1 MAKNVVLI
9 GLMGCGKST
18 VAAILSDKLK
28 MKFIDTDSLIVQ
40 KEERSINEIFA
51 QSGEAYFRE
60 IETQLIKEVSADFDC
75 IISTGGGIV
84 ERSGNLEY
92 LKQNGIVFY
101 LKTSVQTL
109 YERLK
114 NQSDRPL
121 LKTENPYETLKG
133 LLEKRENK
141 YFLADITIETDNK
154 NPDKIVGEII
164 EAYEKQSA

>member
-1 MAKNVVLI
+1 
-9 GLMGCGKST
+9 
-18 VAAILSDKLK
+18 
-28 MKFIDTDSLIVQ
+28 MKIIDTDSLIVQ